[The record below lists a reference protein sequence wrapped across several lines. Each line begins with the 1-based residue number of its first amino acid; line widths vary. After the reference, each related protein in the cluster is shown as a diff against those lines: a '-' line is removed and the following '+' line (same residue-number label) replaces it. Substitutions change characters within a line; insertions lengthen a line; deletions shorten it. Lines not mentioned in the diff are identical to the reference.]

1 MLIDDLTTSQY
12 DEVEALVAR
21 RVNREPLQHLTGRAY
36 FRHVELQVGPGVF
49 VPRPE
54 TELLAGWAV
63 EACTS
68 LSDPVVVDLCTG
80 SGAVAKAVA
89 DREAEIAV
97 LKAERARG
105 QRLAKAAAWGALGIA
120 PDAYADHAAAMEGP
134 ALAWLDGVFDR
145 AAAALAEA
153 DLWGERG
160 RQGGCSSPIP
170 WAGRSR
176 PSSRTDVRRGG
187 RGSRQPSPISTR

>member
-1 MLIDDLTTSQY
+1 MTHRLVDLVVTEISLCRHGLNP
-12 DEVEALVAR
+12 AARILLVKGGDA
-21 RVNREPLQHLTGRAY
+21 P
-36 FRHVELQVGPGVF
+36 P
-49 VPRPE
+49 
-54 TELLAGWAV
+54 
-63 EACTS
+63 
-68 LSDPVVVDLCTG
+68 DPVAA
-80 SGAVAKAVA
+80 AVAKAVA

-105 QRLAKAAAWGALGIA
+105 QRLAKAAAWGVLGIA

-160 RQGGCSSPIP
+160 RAAVPHPEAAI
-170 WAGRSR
+170 
-176 PSSRTDVRRGG
+176 VRRARAA
-187 RGSRQPSPISTR
+187 RGPA